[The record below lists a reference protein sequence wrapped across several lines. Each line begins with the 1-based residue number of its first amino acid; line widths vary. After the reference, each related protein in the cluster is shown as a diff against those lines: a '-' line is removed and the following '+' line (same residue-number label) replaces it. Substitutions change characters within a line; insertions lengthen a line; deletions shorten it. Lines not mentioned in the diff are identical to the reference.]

1 MSFFSLVTE
10 PGIVLPFN
18 GLAHKI
24 PDLQSMLFATAIKAF
39 FISALILKFIL
50 TCAIY
55 HLVITTYTQYVT
67 IQISSPGY
75 AASAA
80 CKAALCYYIWHRS
93 KTAEARRKP
102 VLIDRFHLTYPQP
115 CQTIPAFSHERASV
129 RGRSGP
135 DEGLPEVGAYLR
147 VSGP

>member
-67 IQISSPGY
+67 IQISLPGY

-80 CKAALCYYIWHRS
+80 CMEALCYYLWLSS
-93 KTAEARRKP
+93 KTTDDARMP
-102 VLIDRFHLTYPQP
+102 LYIVLIFH
-115 CQTIPAFSHERASV
+115 I
-129 RGRSGP
+129 
-135 DEGLPEVGAYLR
+135 
-147 VSGP
+147 